1 MNLSPLD
8 IYNKEFKSSALGY
21 NKKEVEEFLED
32 VGMSYE
38 KALKKVN
45 ALQEENEK
53 LENELKRYE
62 KLDQKLQNT
71 LQAIQDTVKEEKK
84 RARKEAELII
94 SKAEDKAE
102 KIKKNARDNIDD
114 EYKKL
119 EKLKE
124 KKRLF
129 EIRFRTLLE
138 NHMELLNEEKAE
150 TDINKEQFDQ
160 MKNKDFA
167 EDEDYTE
174 SEDEQENITV
184 NKSNNSELD

>member
-53 LENELKRYE
+53 LEKELKRYE

-71 LQAIQDTVKEEKK
+71 LQAIQDTVTEEKE

-94 SKAEDKAE
+94 SKAEDQAE
-102 KIKKNARDNIDD
+102 KIKKNARDNIND

-124 KKRLF
+124 KKKLF

-138 NHMELLNEEKAE
+138 NHMELLNEEKTE

-160 MKNKDFA
+160 IKNKDFA
-167 EDEDYTE
+167 EDEDHIE
-174 SEDEQENITV
+174 SEDIQENIKV
-184 NKSNNSELD
+184 NNSSNS

>member
-53 LENELKRYE
+53 LEKELKRYE

-71 LQAIQDTVKEEKK
+71 LQAIQDTVTEEKE

-94 SKAEDKAE
+94 SKAEDQAE
-102 KIKKNARDNIDD
+102 KIKKNARDNIND

-119 EKLKE
+119 EK
-124 KKRLF
+124 
-129 EIRFRTLLE
+129 
-138 NHMELLNEEKAE
+138 
-150 TDINKEQFDQ
+150 
-160 MKNKDFA
+160 
-167 EDEDYTE
+167 
-174 SEDEQENITV
+174 
-184 NKSNNSELD
+184 

>member
-38 KALKKVN
+38 KALKQVN

-53 LENELKRYE
+53 LEKELKRYE

-71 LQAIQDTVKEEKK
+71 LQAIQDTVKEEKE

-94 SKAEDKAE
+94 SKAEEKAE
-102 KIKKNARDNIDD
+102 KIKKNARENIDD

-124 KKRLF
+124 KKKLF

-138 NHMELLNEEKAE
+138 NHLELLNEEKNE
-150 TDINKEQFDQ
+150 VELDKKEFNQIGNENFTEDKDHLQNKE
-160 MKNKDFA
+160 
-167 EDEDYTE
+167 EE
-174 SEDEQENITV
+174 ENITI
-184 NKSNNSELD
+184 NNSSSSELD